1 MPSVDTAD
9 LSRAEH
15 NTPNW
20 ATMREAGLSEL
31 RKMEPENAAEE
42 MTSSPVSSLIPLASA
57 SQQPYVSELLSFTLD
72 RLHKVLSLPLW
83 VSGILFMLIKFLNF
97 FKEPELL
104 RVDAE
109 RIRRQMQEVA
119 VGNYR
124 AFIAAADA
132 LFAIREEVS
141 SISNHLESLVIFSF
155 FYWFVI
161 SSFFRLFL
169 GS

>member
-1 MPSVDTAD
+1 
-9 LSRAEH
+9 
-15 NTPNW
+15 
-20 ATMREAGLSEL
+20 
-31 RKMEPENAAEE
+31 
-42 MTSSPVSSLIPLASA
+42 
-57 SQQPYVSELLSFTLD
+57 
-72 RLHKVLSLPLW
+72 
-83 VSGILFMLIKFLNF
+83 MLIKFLNF

-155 FYWFVI
+155 FY
-161 SSFFRLFL
+161 
-169 GS
+169 